1 VHALETD
8 LLSTGRNID
17 RRAEQDN
24 KLNLTQ
30 LDDRSS
36 IADMGKNDT
45 RSKIIS
51 IGTDL
56 IASHGFSATGIDMV
70 LKVAGVPKGSFYHY
84 FRSKEDFGLA
94 VIDRF
99 AARYDERLA
108 SFLRNESQPPLARI
122 RDYLLANL
130 ERVERNNCSKGC
142 LVGNLGQELSDRNE
156 RFRQRLE
163 EVFQS
168 WQDQLAECFRE
179 AQMGGELSSDLDA
192 AIIAEF
198 MLSGMEGAILRAKVM
213 KSPQPL
219 RDFINILFARV
230 LKQP

>member
-1 VHALETD
+1 
-8 LLSTGRNID
+8 
-17 RRAEQDN
+17 
-24 KLNLTQ
+24 
-30 LDDRSS
+30 
-36 IADMGKNDT
+36 MGKKDT
-45 RSKIIS
+45 YSEIIS

-56 IASHGFSATGIDMV
+56 IASHGFNATSIDMV
-70 LKVAGVPKGSFYHY
+70 LKAAGVPKGSFYHY

-108 SFLRNESQPPLARI
+108 TFLCDQDNSPLGRI
-122 RDYLLANL
+122 RNYLLANL

-168 WQDQLAECFRE
+168 WQEQLAACFRE
-179 AQMGGELSSDLDA
+179 AQEVGELSADLDA
-192 AIIAEF
+192 NAIAEF

-213 KSPQPL
+213 KSSRPL
-219 RDFINILFARV
+219 RDFIDILYSRI